1 MKTNTVQSQTHHHM
15 PKPAN
20 SGPVTDFQDSVDG
33 GAGNDRYTR
42 LLLHFFY
49 IRCDT
54 IFRKTSGPLVIS
66 TATRQTPP
74 GQQTAQDQLQ
84 QAAGAGQSAQLD
96 DDSKHMKYG

>member
-1 MKTNTVQSQTHHHM
+1 M
-15 PKPAN
+15 
-20 SGPVTDFQDSVDG
+20 
-33 GAGNDRYTR
+33 
-42 LLLHFFY
+42 
-49 IRCDT
+49 
-54 IFRKTSGPLVIS
+54 FRKTSEPLAIS